1 MKRILLAL
9 AIGAPLTLQAQQ
21 LPTGTYH
28 PNRERSYDLIHYKA
42 ELRVDWKTR
51 SVGGNATLTLRPLL
65 QASSVTLDAYRLNV
79 RRVRDASSGTPLKF
93 SSDTVSLTIQLG
105 ETFRPTDTVSF
116 VVEYS
121 AVPTAGM
128 YFIDACPGT
137 NNQPA
142 IFTYGEG
149 GIHANWLPIYN
160 GNNDKFSTEMVATV
174 TKPHVALS
182 NGRLLKTTEN
192 SDGTR
197 TFHWSQ
203 TLPHSNYLI
212 ALFVGDYR
220 EVPLRP
226 AFGTIPLSVW
236 VHPGQERDAAT
247 VFERTPDMVEF
258 FSERFNFRYPWD
270 KYDQVSAY
278 DYAIGAMENTG
289 ITGHNDRILR
299 AQGQTQEFNPDFESY
314 ATNWTTETLIS
325 HELAHHWFGNNT
337 TCTNLA
343 NIWINE
349 SFASYLMML
358 WDEHRLGAEELQ
370 ASTWLA
376 RQAYLKYVSSSHII
390 RPLEYRFFDSR
401 SQIYNSETTYL
412 KGAIVLHMMRWILGD
427 EAFFR
432 ALSHFQNKHKFS
444 NVESADLKKAIEEA
458 TGVNLQYFFEQWM
471 WGGGHPV
478 FEVQSRFIPGRK
490 KVEVKVQQIQPFVEG
505 QDLFWLPVEIRIDA
519 AGKVQRQVVWVDE
532 AEETYHFDVTGVPDM
547 VSFDGRGAL
556 VAEIRHKKPI
566 GELLYQVLN
575 DEIPG
580 RMLALE
586 QLVADHPTDPA
597 VVAAVRNL
605 LESDAHWIVKAEA
618 VARLRTI
625 GSSDAEEIL
634 LSHLGAEE
642 EHIRKS
648 AVIALGA
655 RYTDRARERLRL
667 VAQTDT
673 SDDIAATALVSLA
686 KIDGAL
692 SMELLERFAASRSW
706 YDVKRIAALKAMEIL
721 ADVHFVPHRT
731 QFVPHARRFADTRY
745 HYAVRQQALTT
756 WAACAPADLQ
766 LINRLTSFA
775 RNDILPVRL
784 TAIEIL
790 AQLGVREA
798 LPALEEV
805 AAYNGDSDIRH
816 AARLAIE
823 AIQRLSY

>member
-9 AIGAPLTLQAQQ
+9 AISIPPFLQAQQ

-28 PNRERSYDLIHYKA
+28 PNRERSFDLIHY
-42 ELRVDWKTR
+42 RVDLRIDWKAK
-51 SVGGNATLTLRPLL
+51 SVAGNATLTLRPLL
-65 QASSVTLDAYRLNV
+65 QAKSITLDAYRLNV
-79 RRVRDASSGTPLKF
+79 RRVRDASSGTALKF
-93 SSDTVSLTIQLG
+93 SSDSVSLTIELG
-105 ETFRPTDTVSF
+105 RTLGSRDTVSF
-116 VVEYS
+116 IVDYS
-121 AVPTAGM
+121 ATPTAGM

-142 IFTYGEG
+142 LFTYGEG

-160 GNNDKFSTEMVATV
+160 DNNDKFSTEIAATV
-174 TKPHVALS
+174 GKPHVALS

-197 TFHWSQ
+197 TFYWLQ
-203 TLPHSNYLI
+203 TLPHSNYLL

-220 EVPLRP
+220 EVPLRS

-236 VHPGQERDAAT
+236 VHPGQEHDAAA
-247 VFERTPDMVEF
+247 VFERTPEMVEF
-258 FSERFNFRYPWD
+258 FSEKFNFRYPWD
-270 KYDQVSAY
+270 KYDQVAAY

-299 AQGQTQEFNPDFESY
+299 TPGETPEFNPDFESY
-314 ATNWTTETLIS
+314 ATNWTAETLIS

-358 WDEHRLGAEELQ
+358 WDEHRLGPEALQ

-376 RQAYLKYVSSSHII
+376 RQAYLKYVADSHVI
-390 RPLEYRFFDSR
+390 RPLEYRYFDSR
-401 SQIYNSETTYL
+401 SEIYNSETTYL

-432 ALSHFQNKHKFS
+432 GLSYFQNKHKFA
-444 NVESADLKKAIEEA
+444 NVESADLKNAIEEA
-458 TGVNLQYFFEQWM
+458 TGINLQYFFEQWM
-471 WGGGHPV
+471 WGGGHPI

-490 KVEVKVQQIQPFVEG
+490 RLEVNVRQIQPFVKG
-505 QDLFWLPVEIRIDA
+505 QGVFRLPAEIRIDA
-519 AGKVQRQVVWVDE
+519 AGTTTRQVVWIDE
-532 AEETYHFDVTGVPDM
+532 AEETYLFDVSAPPDM

-556 VAEIRHKKPI
+556 VADLRQKKPL
-566 GELLYQVLN
+566 GELLYQIRN
-575 DEIPG
+575 DEISG
-580 RMLALE
+580 RLWALQQLAKE
-586 QLVADHPTDPA
+586 YSTDPA
-597 VVAAVRNL
+597 VVGALRDL
-605 LESDAHWIVKAEA
+605 LESDAYWIVKAEA
-618 VARLRTI
+618 LAQLRTI
-625 GSSDAEEIL
+625 RSSDAEDIL
-634 LSHLGAEE
+634 LTQLHSEDYYV
-642 EHIRKS
+642 RKS
-648 AVIALGA
+648 AVIALGS
-655 RYTDRARERLRL
+655 RYTDRAREALRHA
-667 VAQTDT
+667 AQTDS

-692 SMELLERFAASRSW
+692 PMDLLERFAGSRSW
-706 YDVKRIAALKAMEIL
+706 YDVKRIASLKAMEIL
-721 ADVHFVPHRT
+721 ADVHLVPHKA
-731 QFVPHARRFADTRY
+731 QFVPLARRFADTRY
-745 HYAVRQQALTT
+745 HYALRQQALTT
-756 WAACAPADLQ
+756 WAACAPTDVQ

-775 RNDILPVRL
+775 KNDILPVRL

-805 AAYNGDSDIRH
+805 AASNGDSDIRH
-816 AARLAIE
+816 AARRAIDN
-823 AIQRLSY
+823 IRRLSN